1 MIEKRLI
8 KNDEAVLIISD
19 IECFCWGRGGGGMRC
34 YAQAGAVLSLLSVFL
49 LPSATRVGEILS
61 CDDWNGGVLR

>member
-19 IECFCWGRGGGGMRC
+19 IECFCWGRGGGKRS

>member
-1 MIEKRLI
+1 
-8 KNDEAVLIISD
+8 
-19 IECFCWGRGGGGMRC
+19 MRC